1 MIFYLTHNAQP
12 MSRRRLL
19 YLALLISPILLQ
31 FQCEP
36 DCGTIDKTA
45 ETALR
50 IAPERAEYRVGDT
63 LRLTANLPAVFPL
76 TEPAGETETV
86 FDSNTAQFF
95 LHLFKLTNG
104 KGEVGMPHFE
114 AVSLDGLL
122 ETGALTAG
130 DAAINLTSYCA
141 EGEGCPASFALVCR
155 QPGVYFFH
163 TSAAVYLYE
172 EYYFECVPNGVSLAP
187 EFEVEDHHWNVFAE
201 QGITG
206 AVELR
211 FNNRRTDKV
220 TLPGHPGVYAF
231 EVTE

>member
-1 MIFYLTHNAQP
+1 
-12 MSRRRLL
+12 MSRRLL
-19 YLALLISPILLQ
+19 HLALLISPIFLQ

-76 TEPAGETETV
+76 VAPTGEQVVV
-86 FDSNTAQFF
+86 FDSNSVRFF

-104 KGEVGMPHFE
+104 KGELGLTHFE
-114 AVSLDGLL
+114 AIALDGWL
-122 ETGALTAG
+122 ETGNPAAQ
-130 DAAINLTSYCA
+130 DAAITLANYCL
-141 EGEGCPASFALVCR
+141 EGEGCPASFALVCQ

-163 TSAAVYLYE
+163 TSAALFTDL
-172 EYYFECVPNGVSLAP
+172 EYGYCVNGVSFTP
-187 EFEVEDHHWNVFAE
+187 RFEVEDHHWNLFTA
-201 QGITG
+201 QGIG
-206 AVELR
+206 ALELR
-211 FNNRRTDKV
+211 FNRQRTDKIN
-220 TLPGHPGVYAF
+220 LPGHPGVYAF